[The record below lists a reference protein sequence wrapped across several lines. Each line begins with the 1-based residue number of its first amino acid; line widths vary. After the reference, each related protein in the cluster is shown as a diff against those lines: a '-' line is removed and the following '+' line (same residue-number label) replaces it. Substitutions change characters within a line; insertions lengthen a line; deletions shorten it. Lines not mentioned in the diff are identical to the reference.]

1 MQVSGTASS
10 IIHSKGF
17 GKTLREDNWWL
28 YPGIV
33 LFGLTTFLVY
43 GFWSAWQADFYWY
56 SAGETGFGG
65 YLAPFYSPLL
75 FIKEGVEGAAPMSH
89 SIFGAW
95 PAWWPEWIPPSPSLL
110 ILAIPGIF
118 RFTCYYYRKAYYRAF
133 TGTPPACAVGA
144 LPRKGKSGYMGET
157 GLMRIQNIHR
167 YTMYFAM
174 LYILVFF
181 YDAYLSFFRGGIPGV
196 GVGSILLLGNP
207 ILLACY
213 AFGCHSIRHLL
224 SGRLDCYSCSMI
236 GQTSHKGGRVVTWLN
251 QRHEMFAWL
260 SLIWIMAAD
269 FYIRMVSMG
278 YFTDLNTWDG

>member
-1 MQVSGTASS
+1 MSS
-10 IIHSKGF
+10 DKSIAIGSKGF
-17 GKTLREDNWWL
+17 AKTLRKDKWWL

-33 LFGLTTFLVY
+33 LFGLSSFLIY

-56 SAGETGFGG
+56 SAGQEGFGG

-75 FIKEGVEGAAPMSH
+75 FIKEGVEGAAPIEH
-89 SIFGAW
+89 AIFGAW
-95 PAWWPEWIPPSPSLL
+95 PSWWPSWLPPSPSLL

-144 LPRKGKSGYMGET
+144 LPRKRKAGYKGET
-157 GLMRIQNIHR
+157 GLMVVQNLHR
-167 YTMYFAM
+167 YAMYFAM
-174 LYILVFF
+174 LYIIVFF
-181 YDAYLSFFRGGIPGV
+181 YDAYLSFFRGGKLGI

-213 AFGCHSIRHLL
+213 SFGCHSIRHLL
-224 SGRLDCYSCSMI
+224 YGSRDCYSCSLN
-236 GQTSHKGGRVVTWLN
+236 GEVAHKNGKIVTWLN

-260 SLIWIMAAD
+260 SLIWIMIAD
-269 FYIRMVSMG
+269 FYVRLVSMG
-278 YFTDLNTWDG
+278 VINDLNTWGG